1 MKDWKE
7 MKRSN
12 RKRLLKKLMK
22 ELDVLLDRYNCRGLV
37 YVEMKDDYH
46 YGFSV
51 PFIDDDEPDEKFD
64 SVRYN
69 GIGNSIIEML
79 SHHQDDADEVR
90 QRILE
95 IVTESLYKKD

>member
-1 MKDWKE
+1 MKT
-7 MKRSN
+7 SN
-12 RKRLLKKLMK
+12 RKKLLKKLTK
-22 ELDVLLDRYNCRGLV
+22 ELDVILDRYNCRGLV

-51 PFIDDDEPDEKFD
+51 PFIDDDEQDEKFD
-64 SVRYN
+64 SVTYN

-79 SHHQDDADEVR
+79 AHHPDDTDEVR

-95 IVTESLYKKD
+95 TVTEALYKD